1 LEVHEQIV
9 ARRFVLVDEEGNPEV
24 IISGAEA
31 GFVGLQIAGSGE
43 NEPLVQIG
51 FIAESSLPSIRIR
64 RPEGG
69 QLLISVTEEGD
80 AAVYLEDADGAKRV
94 IST

>member
-1 LEVHEQIV
+1 M
-9 ARRFVLVDEEGNPEV
+9 
-24 IISGAEA
+24 
-31 GFVGLQIAGSGE
+31 
-43 NEPLVQIG
+43 QIG
-51 FIAESSLPSIRIR
+51 FIAGSSLPLIRIR

-69 QLLISVTEEGD
+69 QVAISVTEDGA